1 MKQTIKQGFEG
12 GGGGEEDEV
21 MKRRKGYKK
30 QVIQASIDYLKE
42 VKVLLNRKNKMI
54 DRRNLEKYSG
64 KRKESSPL
72 KQGCQ
77 PKIFTIIDG
86 ITKKYIFL

>member
-1 MKQTIKQGFEG
+1 MKQTIKQGFG

-21 MKRRKGYKK
+21 MKRRKRYEK
-30 QVIQASIDYLKE
+30 QVIPASIDYLKE

-72 KQGCQ
+72 KKGGG
-77 PKIFTIIDG
+77 IFSRD
-86 ITKKYIFL
+86 FLNV